1 MAEAMR
7 IEPARCAGATE
18 RTRAMARAACMC
30 ADWPHAAR
38 VTDAISP
45 LPVPVTVSF
54 VVPAHD
60 EARLIG
66 ATLDALHAAAQA
78 IRLHYEIVVVDDASN
93 DETARMA
100 LDRGAHVERVDV
112 RHIAAA
118 RNTGARAAQGARLVF
133 VDADTLVDAAVLRAA
148 MHALDAGAS
157 GGGAAV
163 ALLGAITRSERVLVD
178 VARRVFRRTGI
189 APGCFIFCT
198 RAAFDAVGGFDETW
212 YAGEDVAISRA
223 LARQGRFVILREGVR
238 TSDRKLRRHGAM
250 EHLRLLLRFALGGRR
265 ILRSRDALPLW
276 YGPRRD

>member
-1 MAEAMR
+1 MSEA
-7 IEPARCAGATE
+7 T
-18 RTRAMARAACMC
+18 AA
-30 ADWPHAAR
+30 
-38 VTDAISP
+38 
-45 LPVPVTVSF
+45 LPDPVAVSF

-78 IRLHYEIVVVDDASN
+78 AALRYEIVVVDDAST
-93 DETARMA
+93 DETASIA
-100 LDRGAHVERVDV
+100 RGHGARVERVDM

-118 RNTGARAAQGARLVF
+118 RNAGARAARGARLVF
-133 VDADTLVDAAVLRAA
+133 VDADTLVDAAVLGAA
-148 MHALDAGAS
+148 MRALDAGAV

-163 ALLGAITRSERVLVD
+163 ALIGAVTRSERVLVD
-178 VARRVFRRTGI
+178 VARRAFRRTGI
-189 APGCFIFCT
+189 APGCFIFCS
-198 RAAFDAVGGFDETW
+198 RAAFEAVGGFDETW

-223 LARQGRFVILREGVR
+223 LARQGRFVILRESVR
-238 TSDRKLRRHGAM
+238 TSDRKLRRHGAL